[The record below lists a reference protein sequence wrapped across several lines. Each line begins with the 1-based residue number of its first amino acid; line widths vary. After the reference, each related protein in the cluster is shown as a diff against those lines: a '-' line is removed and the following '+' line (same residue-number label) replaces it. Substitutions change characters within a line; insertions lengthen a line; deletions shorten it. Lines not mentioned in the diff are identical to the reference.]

1 MTQYDFKFSEKASIN
16 INIVRIIAAHLVV
29 IGHGIMAFFSPI
41 GGALLG
47 APGLG
52 VFFAMSG
59 ILISYSTFRNMN
71 KDDYDFKKFFVR
83 RFSRIHPPLLLAL
96 IIMAIIDGFW
106 FIYLGNPDPLNSY
119 NIPTF
124 LWNLLILQDS
134 WWGPTCFGMSR
145 QLWPF
150 PLFWWTY
157 LFFGWLILGM
167 RTTKKKYL
175 YFILLGFFAFIL
187 VFICLGLWTSNKIE
201 YISLWFYGVAFS
213 YLINKLD
220 NYIQKKSIENDK
232 NSEKNSVDL
241 EKKVKKICFVIA
253 IILFILAYVRLFT
266 HPDPYGIICLILL
279 NSSFFFFIIVSQYSN
294 KKYSVKVKKIVNFM
308 ADYTYSLFLIQYSAY
323 YLIWLF
329 IDVVAFAEHSIPNR
343 IIILVLM
350 YILSNLLAILI
361 AYFTELKHRKINDFL
376 LRKLHINSKSK
387 EKKHKKGNEIQKKI
401 VAE

>member
-1 MTQYDFKFSEKASIN
+1 MQYDFKFSEAASIN

-29 IGHGIMAFFSPI
+29 IGHGIMALFSPI
-41 GGALLG
+41 GGGLLG

-134 WWGPTCFGMSR
+134 LWGPTCFGMSR

-175 YFILLGFFAFIL
+175 YGIILGFFSFIL
-187 VFICLGLWTSNKIE
+187 IFICLGPWTSNKIE
-201 YISLWFYGVAFS
+201 YLSLWFYGVGFS
-213 YLINKLD
+213 FLINKLD
-220 NYIQKKSIENDK
+220 NYIQKKNIQN
-232 NSEKNSVDL
+232 
-241 EKKVKKICFVIA
+241 KKIGEDKSIQLKKNVKNASFVIA
-253 IILFILAYVRLFT
+253 IILFILAYIRLFT
-266 HPDPYGIICLILL
+266 HQDPYGIICLLLL
-279 NSSFFFFIIVSQYSN
+279 NSSFFFFIIVSQYS
-294 KKYSVKVKKIVNFM
+294 KKTYSVKVKKIVNFM

-323 YLIWLF
+323 YLLSLF
-329 IDVVAFAEHSIPNR
+329 IDVVAFAENSIPNK

-350 YILSNLLAILI
+350 YLLSNLLAIVI
-361 AYFTELKHRKINDFL
+361 AYFTELKHKKIYYFL

-387 EKKHKKGNEIQKKI
+387 ETLDEKSNHIQEKI
-401 VAE
+401 IAE